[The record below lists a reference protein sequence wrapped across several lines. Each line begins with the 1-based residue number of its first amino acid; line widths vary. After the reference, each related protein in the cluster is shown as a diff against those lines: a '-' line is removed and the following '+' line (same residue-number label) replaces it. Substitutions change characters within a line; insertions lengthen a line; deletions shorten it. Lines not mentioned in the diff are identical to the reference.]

1 MNLHPQVIQKNG
13 INEFVVLPYQEYER
27 LRELAEDYEDLRDLR
42 EAIDKE
48 RTAPSLSLAEVRHA
62 LDLE

>member
-13 INEFVVLPYQEYER
+13 INEFVVLPYQEYEQ
-27 LRELAEDYEDLRDLR
+27 LRELAEDYEDLCDLR

-48 RTAPSLSLAEVRHA
+48 HTAPSLSLDEVRDA
-62 LDLE
+62 LGLE